1 MYKSK
6 FVALQATFKSDSGNK
21 LSIELL
27 FTHIAILNI
36 KFKMSE
42 VFSLM
47 QQEYLW
53 KTLQDVGN
61 MVKTVLCEGSE
72 QLKHLDRKIS
82 TFDQHQLSWPTEV
95 NNYLLKWNVPVYDQE
110 AIIAINS
117 THGSDLDIVRKSR
130 ENRIHQ

>member
-1 MYKSK
+1 
-6 FVALQATFKSDSGNK
+6 
-21 LSIELL
+21 
-27 FTHIAILNI
+27 
-36 KFKMSE
+36 MSE

-53 KTLQDVGN
+53 QTLRDVGN
-61 MVKTVLCEGSE
+61 MVKTVLPEGSE

-82 TFDQHQLSWPTEV
+82 TFDQHQLSWPTED
-95 NNYLLKWNVPVYDQE
+95 NNCLLERKVPVYDQE

-130 ENRIHQ
+130 EKSNSKPN

>member
-1 MYKSK
+1 M
-6 FVALQATFKSDSGNK
+6 LP
-21 LSIELL
+21 
-27 FTHIAILNI
+27 
-36 KFKMSE
+36 
-42 VFSLM
+42 
-47 QQEYLW
+47 
-53 KTLQDVGN
+53 
-61 MVKTVLCEGSE
+61 EGSE

-130 ENRIHQ
+130 ENRIHQWEEVQKQASVAIIKAREICQKNWAEYSNQTISIRPGDQNYKDAKLGVMIQKC